1 MNPHIYLV
9 DRNQSMVEAWQEF
22 CGKMDEVTIIHGSVV
37 DDTKWD
43 AFVSPANSFG
53 FMNGGVDLAY
63 SEHYGWDIQRRLQI
77 IIQRDH
83 YGELLVGDCIWLGTG
98 DKKVP
103 FMFSAPTMRVPVQ
116 LEKETVNPYL
126 ATRAV
131 LMCYQ
136 SMLVDKNKIKSIA
149 FPGMGTGIGGVDPR
163 LCAKQMHLAIER
175 VRNGYAF
182 PKKLREATVDQY
194 LNLTKVSEYSPE
206 ADLFGGYS
214 DC

>member
-9 DRNQSMVEAWQEF
+9 DLSREMVEAWQEF
-22 CGKMDEVTIIHGSVV
+22 CGTMPDVTIIHGSIL
-37 DDTKWD
+37 DDTNWD

-63 SEHYGWDIQRRLQI
+63 SEHYGWDIQRRLQEI
-77 IIQRDH
+77 IKRD
-83 YGELLVGDCIWLGTG
+83 YFGELPVGNCIWLGTG

-103 FMFSAPTMRVPVQ
+103 YMFSAPTMRVPIR

-131 LMCYQ
+131 MLCYQ
-136 SMLVDKNKIKSIA
+136 RMLVDRGKIKSIA

-163 LCAKQMHLAIER
+163 LCAKQMKIAIER
-175 VRNGYAF
+175 VRNGHEF
-182 PKKLREATVDQY
+182 PKKLRDETVDQY
-194 LNLTKVSEYSPE
+194 LNLTKVSEHSSE
-206 ADLFGGYS
+206 ADLFGELNE
-214 DC
+214 